1 MEKVRAQIMLNWQD
15 YQFLNIIMVQFQR
28 KNLSQAVEILIS
40 EYQRK
45 DKWIETFKKQVAID
59 KLKQEGANN
68 E

>member
-1 MEKVRAQIMLNWQD
+1 
-15 YQFLNIIMVQFQR
+15 MVQFQR